1 MILLFQMW
9 RPSVA
14 VAPSAAPPQPL
25 IRRFALPLLPNW
37 ARYVP
42 RVTCWLG
49 VGGGGGGGGGGE
61 EGAAPAAPAPS
72 LSLSLSLSLSRAAPI
87 LRGFFLLSPP
97 LSLLRIPQGGPFLF
111 FSVVGSG
118 YVFPTLVFPPRIF
131 FLAADPDRGRM
142 DICSC
147 F

>member
-42 RVTCWLG
+42 RVTCWWG
-49 VGGGGGGGGGGE
+49 VGGGGGGGG
-61 EGAAPAAPAPS
+61 APAAPAPS
-72 LSLSLSLSLSRAAPI
+72 LSLSLSLSRAAPTI